1 MISSQKPLRQL
12 ARPSPQGGQRR
23 SGGLDR
29 HHACRTLFDTSEIDE
44 ISPLCMILISFLYMF
59 LFYGPEESYR
69 NWENIDADVY
79 TSQLNLH
86 VGSRATF
93 SHMLLWNNESDLD

>member
-29 HHACRTLFDTSEIDE
+29 HHACRSLFDASEIDE
-44 ISPLCMILISFLYMF
+44 ISPLCMIFFFFLYMF
-59 LFYGPEESYR
+59 LFFMDQKNHTEIAR
-69 NWENIDADVY
+69 NIDADVY
-79 TSQLNLH
+79 SSQLNLH
-86 VGSRATF
+86 VRSRATF
-93 SHMLLWNNESDLD
+93 FSHAGLEQ